1 MAENKECSSSW
12 GTPFS
17 GFATTAI
24 HNGQDPEQW
33 SSMMVVP
40 PITPSTTFKQVS
52 PGVLTDGYDY
62 SRGGNPTRRCLEKC
76 VAGLEG
82 AKYALAYS
90 SGLAATMTII
100 NTLKAGDHV
109 ISTDDVYGGTNR
121 YFQKVAAK
129 FGLEFSF
136 VDFTNLDNVKAAI
149 KPNTKILWVETPTN
163 PTMKVTDI
171 RAVAD
176 LEKPSECI
184 IVVDNTFMSS
194 YFQRPLLH
202 GADIAYHS
210 ATKYMN
216 GHSDVVMGL
225 ITTSNDELYKKLQFL
240 QYATGPV
247 PSAFDCYLVNRGI
260 KTLALRME
268 QHQKNAIKVAT
279 WLQGHSGVEK
289 VNYPGLPSHPQ
300 YEIMKKQATG
310 CSGMIAFWLKGDLQ
324 TAKTFLQSLKVFIL
338 AESLG
343 GYESLAEHPAI
354 MTHASVPA
362 AQREVLGI
370 GDNFIRISVGLEN
383 VEDLIADLDQ
393 AMKLASAGK

>member
-1 MAENKECSSSW
+1 
-12 GTPFS
+12 
-17 GFATTAI
+17 
-24 HNGQDPEQW
+24 
-33 SSMMVVP
+33 
-40 PITPSTTFKQVS
+40 
-52 PGVLTDGYDY
+52 
-62 SRGGNPTRRCLEKC
+62 
-76 VAGLEG
+76 
-82 AKYALAYS
+82 
-90 SGLAATMTII
+90 
-100 NTLKAGDHV
+100 
-109 ISTDDVYGGTNR
+109 
-121 YFQKVAAK
+121 
-129 FGLEFSF
+129 
-136 VDFTNLDNVKAAI
+136 
-149 KPNTKILWVETPTN
+149 
-163 PTMKVTDI
+163 
-171 RAVAD
+171 
-176 LEKPSECI
+176 
-184 IVVDNTFMSS
+184 MSS